1 MNRIYKVIWSKTKH
15 CYVVVSELAK
25 RHTKGGSAGG
35 CRMMTA
41 RVLSTLLLG
50 AYLVGGCSLPSAWAA
65 DIEADKITAGSIDVG
80 GGLITAEN
88 GLITAQGI
96 IVGDVNAAAGTI
108 TAGSLNVVG
117 AGGRINTETG
127 EFSEYSNG
135 YGIDFDEILSDFTEM
150 PFIGHIPISKAFEE
164 WQDYFENP
172 DEAEIYGF
180 ELDDGEV
187 QMAIL
192 DCFIKEPDENQP
204 LGE

>member
-1 MNRIYKVIWSKTKH
+1 MKTKEDFLLDFRAAIKRNQ
-15 CYVVVSELAK
+15 VVL
-25 RHTKGGSAGG
+25 
-35 CRMMTA
+35 MM
-41 RVLSTLLLG
+41 LH
-50 AYLVGGCSLPSAWAA
+50 
-65 DIEADKITAGSIDVG
+65 
-80 GGLITAEN
+80 
-88 GLITAQGI
+88 
-96 IVGDVNAAAGTI
+96 
-108 TAGSLNVVG
+108 
-117 AGGRINTETG
+117 NTETG

-192 DCFIKEPDENQP
+192 DCFIKPWY
-204 LGE
+204 